1 MIHVLVHRGV
11 CFVTLNHPATRNALS
26 DEMVAGLRDAL
37 ERTEADNAI
46 RALVLRGANGNFC
59 AGGDFSRFKALMAT
73 PATDPDPDP
82 IATSNRAFGRV
93 LESMAACA
101 VPLVAL
107 VEGAAMGG
115 GCGLAAACDIVLATR
130 TAKFAMPEVTLG
142 LPPAQIAPFVA
153 MRIGAPAARR
163 LMLTGARLTAEEAQ
177 SVGIVDEIAEDAAA
191 LRESALRWLDRIG
204 GTEPGAA
211 RATKR
216 ILAKARTAD
225 LGTTLDFAATAFAA
239 SLRSGTADEGIAAFA
254 AKRPAAWKAA
264 PFDWPALP

>member
-1 MIHVLVHRGV
+1 MIHVLVHHGV

-37 ERTEADNAI
+37 DRTEADCSI

-73 PATDPDPDP
+73 PAADPDP

-153 MRIGAPAARR
+153 MRVGVPTARR
-163 LMLTGARLTAEEAQ
+163 LMLTGARLSAEEAQ
-177 SVGIVDEIAEDAAA
+177 TVGIVDEIAEDATA

-204 GTEPGAA
+204 ATEPGAV

-216 ILAKARTAD
+216 ILAKSRTAD

-264 PFDWPALP
+264 PFHWPALP

>member
-37 ERTEADNAI
+37 DRTEADNAI

-73 PATDPDPDP
+73 PATDPDP

-163 LMLTGARLTAEEAQ
+163 LMLTGARLSAEEAQ
-177 SVGIVDEIAEDAAA
+177 AVGLVDETAEDAVA

-204 GTEPGAA
+204 ATEPGAA

-216 ILAKARTAD
+216 ILAKTRTAD

-264 PFDWPALP
+264 PFDWPELP